1 METRGIKNVELCKPH
16 NCDNPCSYQS
26 FNFDLELRGMRYIS
40 RRRSGR
46 KRRFRGDIGHYVHG
60 YPYFPVQ
67 AERRVQY
74 RDRLKG
80 LYVVARNFFLLLL
93 NFSAWLLLNK
103 ICKSLFR
110 ALYSNGAAPSVHP
123 HSFALQQ
130 WQFIATSP
138 IMALLLAHSLSF
150 PQNSPFVSSIH

>member
-1 METRGIKNVELCKPH
+1 MYLKFVTEISGNVHTTQHLKDMGKGEVVTRGIKNVELCKPH
-16 NCDNPCSYQS
+16 KFDNPCSYQS

-74 RDRLKG
+74 MLH
-80 LYVVARNFFLLLL
+80 
-93 NFSAWLLLNK
+93 S
-103 ICKSLFR
+103 S
-110 ALYSNGAAPSVHP
+110 SNVP
-123 HSFALQQ
+123 L
-130 WQFIATSP
+130 
-138 IMALLLAHSLSF
+138 
-150 PQNSPFVSSIH
+150 

>member
-1 METRGIKNVELCKPH
+1 MGKGEVVTRVIKNVELCKPH
-16 NCDNPCSYQS
+16 NFDNPCSYQS

-80 LYVVARNFFLLLL
+80 LYVVAR
-93 NFSAWLLLNK
+93 K
-103 ICKSLFR
+103 
-110 ALYSNGAAPSVHP
+110 Y
-123 HSFALQQ
+123 
-130 WQFIATSP
+130 
-138 IMALLLAHSLSF
+138 ALLLADPCTCCTQALMF
-150 PQNSPFVSSIH
+150 LFRLDFRIDIRVQG